1 MKLRAHVA
9 RLKNR
14 VIFAVGPLTA
24 ESATLPR
31 AAYHN
36 LAYQDPGI
44 VMVEPLRRT
53 QMRLSRREWEPRG
66 ACGDCVLRMGVR
78 YSEGSHCHGVL

>member
-44 VMVEPLRRT
+44 VMVEALRRT
-53 QMRLSRREWEPRG
+53 QMRLSWEPRG
-66 ACGDCVLRMGVR
+66 ACGNCVLRIGVR